1 LKPEFGEAV
10 EVGKPLPSLTEYYGG
25 GLRLVA
31 EPGTR
36 FRYGNHSFATL
47 GQIVEDVSGMTL
59 ARYFREHIFEP
70 LGMDDSDIERTARV
84 VSRLATGYTIG
95 RHGAKPVTARE
106 SVTAGAASIYST
118 PADMARYVAALLGG
132 GSNEH
137 GSVLKPETLATM
149 FEPQYQPD
157 PRIPGL
163 GLAFF
168 RADLGG
174 RLAVEHQGIMPGFNS
189 EIFLAPGDGV
199 GVLAF
204 TNGARRAIT
213 WLPAETGRLLGDLIG
228 VAEAAVRTDVPNH
241 PEIWGD
247 LCGWY
252 WLPGPL
258 SDVRLRGMM
267 GAGAEVFVRGGRLM
281 FRFLSPV
288 PVLAMGLPLL
298 PDDAEDPYVFRMDLG
313 EFGTRVVFDREA
325 SEATTRLHLD
335 LMPLTLS
342 KRSGVSN
349 PRRWLVGALGAVAVA
364 TTARG
369 LRRPN
374 IIRI

>member
-1 LKPEFGEAV
+1 
-10 EVGKPLPSLTEYYGG
+10 
-25 GLRLVA
+25 
-31 EPGTR
+31 
-36 FRYGNHSFATL
+36 
-47 GQIVEDVSGMTL
+47 
-59 ARYFREHIFEP
+59 
-70 LGMDDSDIERTARV
+70 V